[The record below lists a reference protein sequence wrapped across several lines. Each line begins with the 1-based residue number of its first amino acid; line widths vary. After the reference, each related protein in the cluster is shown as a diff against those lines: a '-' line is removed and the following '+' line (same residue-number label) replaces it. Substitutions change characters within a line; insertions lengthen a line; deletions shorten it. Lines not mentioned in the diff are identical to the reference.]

1 MSKSDYEYLL
11 SLPLVLHLPSEHTFL
26 VHAGLLP
33 YDPTLSIISEQQP
46 LAHWPRIPSQVLK
59 GSIPALR
66 NAQERAILEDVKQNT
81 NPWVVLNMRN
91 LRKDHTVSRLV
102 GKSFNSRRSGLLNQ
116 KWSKQE
122 NQEGQSMGRRVE

>member
-33 YDPTLSIISEQQP
+33 YDPTLPITSERQP
-46 LAHWPRIPSQVLK
+46 LSHWPSIPSQILE

-66 NAQERAILEDVKQNT
+66 NAQELAILEDIKQNT
-81 NPWVVLNMRN
+81 DPWVVLNIRN
-91 LRKDHTVSRLV
+91 LRKDNTVSRLV
-102 GKSFNSRRSGLLNQ
+102 GKSSHPRRPGPLNQ
-116 KWSKQE
+116 KWAKQE
-122 NQEGQSMGRRVE
+122 DQEG

>member
-33 YDPTLSIISEQQP
+33 YDPTLSITSERQP
-46 LAHWPRIPSQVLK
+46 LSHWPRIPTQVLK
-59 GSIPALR
+59 GSTPALR
-66 NAQERAILEDVKQNT
+66 NVQELAILNDIKQNT

-91 LRKDHTVSRLV
+91 LRKDNTVSRFV
-102 GKSFNSRRSGLLNQ
+102 VVRFRTSLLNR
-116 KWSKQE
+116 KWAKQE
-122 NQEGQSMGRRVE
+122 DQEGQSMGRRVE